1 MESALEQANHL
12 KSMFKQLNGRFD
24 KAMRLTTKFTSDLN
38 VQQRATYDG
47 VGTHV
52 PEDVYSYA
60 AHTWEN
66 LHGAR
71 RE

>member
-1 MESALEQANHL
+1 MEQSLELADHL
-12 KSMFKQLNGRFD
+12 KGMFKQLNGRFD

-47 VGTHV
+47 VGAKV

-71 RE
+71 KE